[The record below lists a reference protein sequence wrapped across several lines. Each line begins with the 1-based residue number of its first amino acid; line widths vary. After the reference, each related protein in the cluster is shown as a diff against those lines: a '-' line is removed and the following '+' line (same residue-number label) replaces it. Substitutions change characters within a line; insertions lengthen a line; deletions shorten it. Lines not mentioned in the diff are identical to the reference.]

1 MRTLLKLALAA
12 GVLWA
17 VWSFVPVG
25 GRTLETRW
33 RASPDAG
40 TFAARG
46 WRELRAWLAPPPAA
60 TPDGRRRAGADR
72 PAPAGRR
79 PEEGH
84 TDADRRAVDRLLAER
99 LQD

>member
-1 MRTLLKLALAA
+1 MRTLFKLTLAA
-12 GVLWA
+12 GALWA

-25 GRTLETRW
+25 GRTLEARW

-46 WRELRAWLAPPPAA
+46 WRELGAWLAPPSAA
-60 TPDGRRRAGADR
+60 ADARRRAGAER
-72 PAPAGRR
+72 PASRERR
-79 PEEGH
+79 PAEGH